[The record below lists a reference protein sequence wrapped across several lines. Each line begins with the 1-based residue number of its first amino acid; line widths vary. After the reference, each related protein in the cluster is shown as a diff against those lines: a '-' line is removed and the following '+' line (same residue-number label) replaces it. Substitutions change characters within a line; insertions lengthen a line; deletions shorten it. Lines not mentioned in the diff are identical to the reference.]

1 MQLVPRHYSTAVFAL
16 LAANLLAVF
25 LDVPT
30 LAAPAAAAL
39 LLLEAAAL
47 GAVFFR
53 GRGLLDQHLGGTFL
67 LLCWFMV
74 AGAGLYA
81 AVDLSPVSC
90 MVLWIGTAALA
101 AGLAWRT
108 QAVPV
113 FRLVRSP
120 APPLLDVVLVGLAGA
135 VLLAAMGVLAAGR
148 TLTAVSS
155 PWQTVSPAFFTLLA
169 AAALLL
175 VALLVRGKT
184 RAALPASILLAFV
197 AAAAALVTY
206 GIGYGFDQF
215 VHQAAEGIILRD
227 GVVEPKTPYYLGQYA
242 AVTLLARVTLL
253 PHAVLDRLAVPLGFA
268 VLAPLVCAWT
278 ARGMTGTAGHRL
290 AALAPLLVP
299 FGAYA
304 ATTPTGIAYLL
315 ALLVAGAGI
324 SWRAG
329 ALPPAP
335 AVAGTLAAL
344 AVHPLVG
351 IPTLGLL
358 LLVVAGRK
366 KPAMPER
373 LAGMAGYALVV
384 LGVPAAFL
392 LNAILGGMRLGWSVA
407 PLEALRALAAAW
419 PRFVPTG
426 ELTLDLPYLWRAVV
440 PLALAAAAVL
450 VPLRVTPAW
459 RAGIRAVQ
467 AAVSGLL
474 LSFVLLQFVRFPEAG
489 DVGAA
494 AFPFRARILELAAV
508 FLLPVAGAGLVFL
521 WERLARHA
529 AGRLASAGMLAAL
542 VAATTYVSFPRLDRI
557 EPSKGYAVS
566 AGAVAAVQWIEDRAA
581 GRRHVVLA
589 DQTIAAAAIR
599 EHGFVSFP
607 GIPFA
612 YANESGAPELNAL
625 FLEMNAAPTRTT
637 ARRAMETNVVEEV
650 YFVVNAFWK
659 GSARI
664 AAEAMREADE
674 TLEVDDSVTVFVYRR

>member
-25 LDVPT
+25 LDVPV
-30 LAAPAAAAL
+30 LAAVSAAAL

-47 GAVFFR
+47 GAIFFR

-90 MVLWIGTAALA
+90 MVLWVGTAALA
-101 AGLAWRT
+101 AVLAWRT
-108 QAVPV
+108 QVVPV
-113 FRLVRSP
+113 FRIIRSP
-120 APPLLDVVLVGLAGA
+120 APPLMDVALVGLAGA

-169 AAALLL
+169 AAGLPL

-184 RAALPASILLAFV
+184 RAALPAAILLAFV
-197 AAAAALVTY
+197 AASPALAVY

-215 VHQAAEGIILRD
+215 VHQAAEGIILRE
-227 GVVEPKTPYYLGQYA
+227 GVVEPKTPYYIGQYA
-242 AVTLLARVTLL
+242 LVTLLSRVTLL
-253 PHAVLDRLAVPLGFA
+253 PHIPLDRLAVPLGFA
-268 VLAPLVCAWT
+268 ILAPLVCAWT
-278 ARGMTGTAGHRL
+278 ARGMTAKAGHRL
-290 AALAPLLVP
+290 AALAPLLLP

-304 ATTPTGIAYLL
+304 ATTPTGVAYLF

-324 SWRAG
+324 AWRAG
-329 ALPPAP
+329 ALPLAP

-358 LLVVAGRK
+358 LLIVAERK
-366 KPAMPER
+366 KPGLPER
-373 LAGMAGYALVV
+373 LARTAGFALTA
-384 LGVPAAFL
+384 LGVPAAFIA
-392 LNAILGGMRLGWSVA
+392 NALVGGMRIAWTFA
-407 PLEALRALAAAW
+407 PFDALRSLAASW
-419 PRFVPTG
+419 PPFAPSGDLV
-426 ELTLDLPYLWRAVV
+426 LDLPYLWRATV
-440 PLALAAAAVL
+440 PIALVGGMLFAARNA
-450 VPLRVTPAW
+450 PPAW
-459 RAGIRAVQ
+459 RAGIRSLQ
-467 AAVSGLL
+467 AATSGLIL
-474 LSFVLLQFVRFPEAG
+474 AFLLLQFLRFPEAG

-494 AFPFRARILELAAV
+494 AFPFRARLVELAAV
-508 FLLPVAGAGLVFL
+508 VLLPVAGAGLVFL
-521 WERLARHA
+521 WERLARHVA
-529 AGRLASAGMLAAL
+529 SRLASAGMLAAL
-542 VAATTYVSFPRLDRI
+542 VAATTYVSFPRVDRI

-566 AGAVAAVQWIEDRAA
+566 AGAVAAAQWIEAHA
-581 GRRHVVLA
+581 EGRRHIVLA

-625 FLEMNAAPTRTT
+625 FLEMNAAPTRAT
-637 ARRAMETNVVEEV
+637 AQRAMEANVVEEA

-659 GSARI
+659 DSARI
-664 AAEAMREADE
+664 AAEAMREADDVF
-674 TLEVDDSVTVFVYRR
+674 EVDDSVTVFVYRR